1 LPSSFDGTVLLLP
14 DALAL
19 WQFPILRRPGTSLLV
34 GIAYENSV
42 LYEQGLDVK
51 CFSLSRPLLLLL

>member
-1 LPSSFDGTVLLLP
+1 LPSSFDGAVLLLP

-42 LYEQGLDVK
+42 YGY
-51 CFSLSRPLLLLL
+51 